1 MKRIAA
7 FLLALTACLGLMT
20 VPAAADTGPK
30 PAVTIHVVNAPAEA
44 YYLDL
49 LIPASEAGDYDNLHG
64 KTCDPAL
71 LAGLRSWEEEG
82 WVPALS
88 GGTGIPLFGDLLPD
102 EAGSHRFTYY
112 GLPDTFRIAVSGPDG
127 AQATAETF
135 TRTAFYTNLT
145 YDYAG
150 NTVVRATAGWQA
162 VLVQFLATFL
172 PTLAVEGLLLLA
184 FGLARR
190 ENLLPVLLTNLVTQI
205 GLHAVIGALGGNWI
219 QLSNVFLHYALL
231 LALPELAVAAVEAL
245 VYRKALKG
253 GTTGRRVCYALAAN
267 AASFAVGFLPLELMV
282 RILQQL

>member
-135 TRTAFYTNLT
+135 TRAAFYTNQT
-145 YDYAG
+145 
-150 NTVVRATAGWQA
+150 
-162 VLVQFLATFL
+162 
-172 PTLAVEGLLLLA
+172 
-184 FGLARR
+184 
-190 ENLLPVLLTNLVTQI
+190 
-205 GLHAVIGALGGNWI
+205 
-219 QLSNVFLHYALL
+219 
-231 LALPELAVAAVEAL
+231 
-245 VYRKALKG
+245 
-253 GTTGRRVCYALAAN
+253 
-267 AASFAVGFLPLELMV
+267 
-282 RILQQL
+282 

>member
-112 GLPDTFRIAVSGPDG
+112 GLPEMCIRDRRCPGPGAADTRCPPGPS
-127 AQATAETF
+127 
-135 TRTAFYTNLT
+135 
-145 YDYAG
+145 
-150 NTVVRATAGWQA
+150 VPHGW
-162 VLVQFLATFL
+162 T
-172 PTLAVEGLLLLA
+172 
-184 FGLARR
+184 
-190 ENLLPVLLTNLVTQI
+190 
-205 GLHAVIGALGGNWI
+205 
-219 QLSNVFLHYALL
+219 
-231 LALPELAVAAVEAL
+231 
-245 VYRKALKG
+245 
-253 GTTGRRVCYALAAN
+253 
-267 AASFAVGFLPLELMV
+267 
-282 RILQQL
+282 